1 MGSRVLF
8 QLLILL
14 APFAIYGLYR
24 IALAEAAA
32 EGKKPWPVQRLF
44 LIGFVLTTLA
54 LIASYFLD
62 ERVCREESRMIDGQ
76 IVQGKVVPCERDVKD
91 IGIPGNQD
99 PGGRET
105 DDEVPAGE
113 GDG

>member
-14 APFAIYGLYR
+14 APFAVYGIYR

-44 LIGFVLTTLA
+44 IIGFVLTTLA
-54 LIASYFLD
+54 LFASYFFD
-62 ERVCREESRMIDGQ
+62 ERVCREESRLVDGK
-76 IVQGKVVPCERDVKD
+76 IVQGKVVPCERDVTD
-91 IGIPGNQD
+91 IGIPGAED
-99 PGGRET
+99 PGALDVPDEPVGE
-105 DDEVPAGE
+105 DDG
-113 GDG
+113 

>member
-44 LIGFVLTTLA
+44 LIGFVLTSLA
-54 LIASYFLD
+54 FFASYFFN
-62 ERVCREESRMIDGQ
+62 ERVCREESRMVDGQ
-76 IVQGKVVPCERDVKD
+76 IVQGDIIPCERNVDR
-91 IGIPGNQD
+91 IGIPANDD
-99 PGGRET
+99 PGARDTEEEPDG
-105 DDEVPAGE
+105 G